1 MRKFGWSIA
10 LLLWV
15 PLFAWSQ
22 AYQYPAKPIKLY
34 VGFAPGGGT
43 DITARII
50 APKLGEVL
58 GQTVLVENRA
68 GAGGNIATDTL
79 AKSPPDCYTIMLS
92 SVGPLTLS
100 PHMSKLPYDPFKDVV
115 PLSLGV
121 NFSNVLVVNPSVK
134 ASTVTEFVALAKDP
148 KAHITYGSSGIGSSG
163 HLAGELFK
171 MMAKVDIQH
180 IAYRGGGPAM
190 TDLIGGSVPALFATS
205 PTVLGQLHAGK
216 IRALAV
222 TSPKRSAALP
232 NVPTIAESGFP
243 GYEATN
249 WYAFIAPANTP
260 REIVAKLNAAIVKTL
275 NDPAVHEK
283 LKEQGMEAQPSTPE
297 EMTAFMK
304 KEYEIWGKVVKQ
316 ADIRAE

>member
-1 MRKFGWSIA
+1 MRKFVWSIV
-10 LLLWV
+10 LLLWA

-22 AYQYPAKPIKLY
+22 AYPSKPIKLY

-50 APKLGEVL
+50 APKLAEVL

-68 GAGGNIATDTL
+68 GAGGNIATDLL
-79 AKSPPDCYTIMLS
+79 AKSPPDGYTIMLT
-92 SVGPLTLS
+92 SVGPLTVS

-134 ASTVTEFVALAKDP
+134 ASTVAEFVALAKDP
-148 KAHITYGSSGIGSSG
+148 KANITYGTSGIGSSG

-190 TDLIGGSVPALFATS
+190 TDLIGGSVPAMFATS

-222 TSPKRSAALP
+222 TGPKRSASLP
-232 NVPTIAESGFP
+232 GVPTIAESGFP

-249 WYAFIAPANTP
+249 WYAFIAPAKTP
-260 REIVAKLNAAIVKTL
+260 PEIVAKLNAAIVKTL

-283 LKEQGMEAQPSTPE
+283 LREQGMEAQPSTPE

-304 KEYEIWGKVVKQ
+304 KEYETWGRVVKQ
-316 ADIRAE
+316 ADIKAE

>member
-1 MRKFGWSIA
+1 MRKLGWSIA

-15 PLFAWSQ
+15 PLLAWSQ
-22 AYQYPAKPIKLY
+22 AYPTKPIKLY

-50 APKLGEVL
+50 APKLGEIL
-58 GQTVLVENRA
+58 GQTVVVENRA

-79 AKSPPDCYTIMLS
+79 AKSTPDGYTIMLT
-92 SVGPLTLS
+92 SVGPLTVS

-134 ASTVTEFVALAKDP
+134 ASTVAEFVALAKDP
-148 KAHITYGSSGIGSSG
+148 KANITYGSSGIGSSG

-190 TDLIGGSVPALFATS
+190 TDLIGGNVPAMFATS

-222 TSPKRSAALP
+222 TGPKRSASLP

-275 NDPAVHEK
+275 NDPAVHAK
-283 LKEQGMEAQPSTPE
+283 LKEQGMEAQPSTPD

-304 KEYEIWGKVVKQ
+304 KEYETWGRVVKQ
-316 ADIRAE
+316 ADIKAE

>member
-22 AYQYPAKPIKLY
+22 AYPSKPIKLY

-79 AKSPPDCYTIMLS
+79 AKSPPDGYTIMLS
-92 SVGPLTLS
+92 SVGPLTVS

-121 NFSNVLVVNPSVK
+121 NFSNVLVVNTSVK
-134 ASTVTEFVALAKDP
+134 ASTVAEFVALAKDP
-148 KAHITYGSSGIGSSG
+148 KANITYGSSGIGSSG

-190 TDLIGGSVPALFATS
+190 TDLIGGSVPAMFATS
-205 PTVLGQLHAGK
+205 PTVLGQLQAGK

-222 TSPKRSAALP
+222 TGPKRSASLP

-249 WYAFIAPANTP
+249 WYAFIAPAKTP

-297 EMTAFMK
+297 EMTVFMK
-304 KEYEIWGKVVKQ
+304 KEYETWGRVVKQ
-316 ADIRAE
+316 ADIKAE

>member
-22 AYQYPAKPIKLY
+22 AYPSKPIKLF

-79 AKSPPDCYTIMLS
+79 AKSPPDGYTIMLS
-92 SVGPLTLS
+92 SVGPLTVS

>member
-1 MRKFGWSIA
+1 M
-10 LLLWV
+10 
-15 PLFAWSQ
+15 
-22 AYQYPAKPIKLY
+22 
-34 VGFAPGGGT
+34 
-43 DITARII
+43 
-50 APKLGEVL
+50 
-58 GQTVLVENRA
+58 
-68 GAGGNIATDTL
+68 
-79 AKSPPDCYTIMLS
+79 
-92 SVGPLTLS
+92 
-100 PHMSKLPYDPFKDVV
+100 
-115 PLSLGV
+115 
-121 NFSNVLVVNPSVK
+121 
-134 ASTVTEFVALAKDP
+134 
-148 KAHITYGSSGIGSSG
+148 
-163 HLAGELFK
+163 
-171 MMAKVDIQH
+171 
-180 IAYRGGGPAM
+180 
-190 TDLIGGSVPALFATS
+190 
-205 PTVLGQLHAGK
+205 LGQLQAGK
-216 IRALAV
+216 IRALAL

>member
-22 AYQYPAKPIKLY
+22 PYPSKPIKLY

-79 AKSPPDCYTIMLS
+79 AKSPPDGYTIMLS
-92 SVGPLTLS
+92 SVGPLTVS

-134 ASTVTEFVALAKDP
+134 ASTVAEFVTLAKDP
-148 KAHITYGSSGIGSSG
+148 KANITYGSSGIGSSG

-190 TDLIGGSVPALFATS
+190 TDLIGGSVPAMFATS

-222 TSPKRSAALP
+222 TGPKRSASLP

-304 KEYEIWGKVVKQ
+304 KEYEIWGRVVKQ
-316 ADIRAE
+316 ADIKAE

>member
-22 AYQYPAKPIKLY
+22 AYPSKPIKLY

-79 AKSPPDCYTIMLS
+79 AKSPPDGYTIMLS
-92 SVGPLTLS
+92 SVGPLTVS

-121 NFSNVLVVNPSVK
+121 NFSNVLVVNTSVK
-134 ASTVTEFVALAKDP
+134 ASTVGEFVALAKDP
-148 KAHITYGSSGIGSSG
+148 KANITYGSSGIGSSG

-190 TDLIGGSVPALFATS
+190 TDLIGGSVPAMFATS

-222 TSPKRSAALP
+222 TGPKRSASLP

-249 WYAFIAPANTP
+249 WYAFIAPAKTP

-275 NDPAVHEK
+275 NDPAVYEK

-304 KEYEIWGKVVKQ
+304 KEYETWGRVVKQ
-316 ADIRAE
+316 ADIKAE